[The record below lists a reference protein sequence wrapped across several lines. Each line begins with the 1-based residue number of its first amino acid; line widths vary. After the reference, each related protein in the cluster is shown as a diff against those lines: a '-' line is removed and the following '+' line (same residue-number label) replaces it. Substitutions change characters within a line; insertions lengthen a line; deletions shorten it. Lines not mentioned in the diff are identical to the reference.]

1 MVIVTSPPTSPPT
14 SQPTSLP
21 TSTLEPATNSS
32 TALFL
37 RALRGENTPRAP
49 IWVMRQAGRYLP
61 EYMALKAKS
70 NFLEMV
76 RTPELACEI
85 TLQPVRRFPLDAAII
100 FSDIM
105 TPLPAMGVQVEFN
118 PGPQLEPLRTK
129 TAIDALRIPD
139 QAEIAPFL
147 ETAIRLA
154 RHELQSNSLESN
166 SPESN
171 SLRPSGT
178 PLIGFAGAPLT
189 MAAYLIQGSGSKEF
203 EDFRAFLRLEP
214 ALAHALLEKLTEVSI
229 RYLKAQIAAGAQ
241 AIQLFDSWA
250 GLHDETTYR
259 EFALPY
265 NARVLSALEGLA
277 PRIFLAVGAGH
288 LYPVIRELPC
298 EAVSVDWRTPLSRV
312 RPLIPGKTLQG
323 NLDPAALL
331 GTPETLERD
340 ALRVLESGLGGAHV
354 FNLGHGIFRQTN
366 PDMLA
371 RLIEIVH
378 AFERNRP

>member
-1 MVIVTSPPTSPPT
+1 MSSILEPVTS
-14 SQPTSLP
+14 L
-21 TSTLEPATNSS
+21 S

-61 EYMALKAKS
+61 EYMAVKAKS

-85 TLQPVRRFPLDAAII
+85 TLQPVRRFPLDAAIM

-118 PGPQLEPLRTK
+118 PGPQLEPLRSK
-129 TAIDALRIPD
+129 AAIDTLRIPD

-147 ETAIRLA
+147 ETAIQLA
-154 RHELQSNSLESN
+154 RRELQ
-166 SPESN
+166 PT
-171 SLRPSGT
+171 GT

-189 MAAYLIQGSGSKEF
+189 LAAYLIQGSGSKEF

-214 ALAHALLEKLTEVSI
+214 TLAHTLLEKLTEVSI
-229 RYLKAQIAAGAQ
+229 KYLKAQIAAGAQ

-250 GLHDETTYR
+250 GLHDEHTYC
-259 EFALPY
+259 EFAMPY
-265 NARVLSALEGLA
+265 NARVLSALEGLV

-288 LYPVIRELPC
+288 LYHVIQELPC
-298 EAVSVDWRTPLSRV
+298 EAVSVDWRTPLERV
-312 RPLIPGKTLQG
+312 RQIFPGKSLQG

-331 GTPETLERD
+331 GTSETLERD
-340 ALRVLESGLGGAHV
+340 ALRVLKSGLGGAHV

-371 RLIEIVH
+371 RLIDIVH
-378 AFERNRP
+378 EFDRGQV

>member
-1 MVIVTSPPTSPPT
+1 MTSILEPTTSP
-14 SQPTSLP
+14 
-21 TSTLEPATNSS
+21 S

-37 RALRGENTPRAP
+37 RTLRGENTPRAP
-49 IWVMRQAGRYLP
+49 IWIMRQAGRYLP
-61 EYMALKAKS
+61 EYMAVKS
-70 NFLEMV
+70 RSSFLEMV
-76 RTPELACEI
+76 RTPELACEV

-105 TPLPAMGVQVEFN
+105 TPLPAMGVHVEFN

-129 TAIDALRIPD
+129 AAIDDLRIPD

-147 ETAIRLA
+147 EQAIRLV
-154 RHELQSNSLESN
+154 RHELFRLG
-166 SPESN
+166 
-171 SLRPSGT
+171 PSGT

-189 MAAYLIQGSGSKEF
+189 LAAYLIQGSGSKEF

-250 GLHDETTYR
+250 GLHDEHTYR

-265 NARVLSALEGLA
+265 NARVLAALEGLV

-288 LYPVIRELPC
+288 LYPVIQELPC
-298 EAVSVDWRTPLSRV
+298 EAVSVDWRTPLERV
-312 RPLIPGKTLQG
+312 RKIVPGKTLQG

-340 ALRVLESGLGGAHV
+340 ALRVLKSGLGGAHV
-354 FNLGHGIFRQTN
+354 FNLGHGIFRQTD

-371 RLIEIVH
+371 RLIDIVH
-378 AFERNRP
+378 GFDRTQA

>member
-1 MVIVTSPPTSPPT
+1 MTSVLEASTS
-14 SQPTSLP
+14 
-21 TSTLEPATNSS
+21 SS

-37 RALRGENTPRAP
+37 QALRGENTPRAP

-61 EYMALKAKS
+61 EYMVVKS
-70 NFLEMV
+70 RSSFLEMV

-105 TPLPAMGVQVEFN
+105 TPLPAMGVHVEFN
-118 PGPQLEPLRTK
+118 PGPVLEPLRTK
-129 TAIDALRIPD
+129 AAIDALRIPD

-147 ETAIRLA
+147 EKAIQLVR
-154 RHELQSNSLESN
+154 RELE
-166 SPESN
+166 PT
-171 SLRPSGT
+171 GT

-229 RYLKAQIAAGAQ
+229 CYLKAQIAAGAQ

-250 GLHDETTYR
+250 GLHDEHTYR

-265 NARVLSALEGLA
+265 NARVLAALEGLV

-288 LYPVIRELPC
+288 LYPVIQELPC

-312 RPLIPGKTLQG
+312 RQIIPGKTLQG

-340 ALRVLESGLGGAHV
+340 ALRVLRSGLGGAHV

-371 RLIEIVH
+371 RLIDTVH
-378 AFERNRP
+378 GFDRTQP

>member
-1 MVIVTSPPTSPPT
+1 MN
-14 SQPTSLP
+14 SL
-21 TSTLEPATNSS
+21 LEPTTTSS

-37 RALRGENTPRAP
+37 RALNGENTPRAP

-61 EYMALKAKS
+61 EYMAVKAKS
-70 NFLEMV
+70 SFLEMV
-76 RTPELACEI
+76 RTPELACEV
-85 TLQPVRRFPLDAAII
+85 TLQPVRRFPLDAAIV

-105 TPLPAMGVQVEFN
+105 TPLPAMGVHVEFN

-147 ETAIRLA
+147 EQAIQLA
-154 RHELQSNSLESN
+154 RRELE
-166 SPESN
+166 PT
-171 SLRPSGT
+171 GT

-203 EDFRAFLRLEP
+203 ENFRAFLRLEP
-214 ALAHALLEKLTEVSI
+214 ALVHALLEKLTEVSI

-259 EFALPY
+259 EFAMPY

-277 PRIFLAVGAGH
+277 PRIYLAVGAGH
-288 LYPVIRELPC
+288 LYHMIRELPC
-298 EAVSVDWRTPLSRV
+298 EAVSVDWRTPLERV
-312 RPLIPGKTLQG
+312 RPLISGKTLQG

-340 ALRVLESGLGGAHV
+340 ALHVLQSGLGGAHV

-371 RLIEIVH
+371 RLIDIVH
-378 AFERNRP
+378 GFDRTQP

>member
-1 MVIVTSPPTSPPT
+1 MSSVLEPVTS
-14 SQPTSLP
+14 
-21 TSTLEPATNSS
+21 SS

-61 EYMALKAKS
+61 EYMAVKAKS

-85 TLQPVRRFPLDAAII
+85 TLQPVRRFPLDAAIV

-118 PGPQLEPLRTK
+118 PGPQLEPLRSK
-129 TAIDALRIPD
+129 AAIDALRIPD

-147 ETAIRLA
+147 ETAIQLA
-154 RHELQSNSLESN
+154 RRELQ
-166 SPESN
+166 PT
-171 SLRPSGT
+171 GT

-189 MAAYLIQGSGSKEF
+189 LAAYLIQGSGSKEF

-214 ALAHALLEKLTEVSI
+214 ALAHTLLEKLTEVSI
-229 RYLKAQIAAGAQ
+229 KYLKAQIAAGAQ

-250 GLHDETTYR
+250 GLHDEHTYR

-265 NARVLSALEGLA
+265 NARVLSALENSV

-288 LYPVIRELPC
+288 LYHVIQELPC
-298 EAVSVDWRTPLSRV
+298 EAVSVDWRTPLERV
-312 RPLIPGKTLQG
+312 RKIIPGKTLQG

-340 ALRVLESGLGGAHV
+340 ALRVLKSGLGGAHI

-371 RLIEIVH
+371 RLIDIVH
-378 AFERNRP
+378 GFDRTQA

>member
-1 MVIVTSPPTSPPT
+1 MSSI
-14 SQPTSLP
+14 
-21 TSTLEPATNSS
+21 LEPTTGPS

-37 RALRGENTPRAP
+37 RTLRGEDTPLAP
-49 IWVMRQAGRYLP
+49 IWIMRQAGRYLP
-61 EYMALKAKS
+61 EYMALTS
-70 NFLEMV
+70 RSSFLEMV

-105 TPLPAMGVQVEFN
+105 TPLPAMGVHVEFN
-118 PGPQLEPLRTK
+118 PGPQLEPLRSK
-129 TAIDALRIPD
+129 AAIDELRIPD

-147 ETAIRLA
+147 ETAIRLV
-154 RHELQSNSLESN
+154 RHELFSLEQT
-166 SPESN
+166 
-171 SLRPSGT
+171 GT

-189 MAAYLIQGSGSKEF
+189 LAAYLIQGSGSKEF

-250 GLHDETTYR
+250 GLHDEFTYR

-265 NARVLSALEGLA
+265 NARVLSALEGLV

-288 LYPVIRELPC
+288 LYHVIQELPC
-298 EAVSVDWRTPLSRV
+298 EAVSVDWRTPLERV
-312 RPLIPGKTLQG
+312 RKIIPGKTLQG

-340 ALRVLESGLGGAHV
+340 ALRVLKSGLGGAHV

-378 AFERNRP
+378 GFDRTQV

>member
-1 MVIVTSPPTSPPT
+1 MTSV
-14 SQPTSLP
+14 LEA
-21 TSTLEPATNSS
+21 STS

-37 RALRGENTPRAP
+37 RVLRGENTPRAP
-49 IWVMRQAGRYLP
+49 IWIMRQAGRYLP
-61 EYMALKAKS
+61 EYMAVKAKS

-118 PGPQLEPLRTK
+118 PGPQLEPLRSK
-129 TAIDALRIPD
+129 AAIDALRIPD
-139 QAEIAPFL
+139 RAEIAPFL
-147 ETAIRLA
+147 EDAIRMA
-154 RHELQSNSLESN
+154 RRELES
-166 SPESN
+166 
-171 SLRPSGT
+171 SGT

-214 ALAHALLEKLTEVSI
+214 ALTHALLEKLTEVSI

-250 GLHDETTYR
+250 GLHDESTYR
-259 EFALPY
+259 EFAMPY
-265 NARVLSALEGLA
+265 NARVLAALEGLV

-288 LYPVIRELPC
+288 LYPIIQELPC
-298 EAVSVDWRTPLSRV
+298 EAVSVDWRTPLERV
-312 RPLIPGKTLQG
+312 RKVIPGKTLQG

-340 ALRVLESGLGGAHV
+340 ALRVLKSGLGGAHV

-378 AFERNRP
+378 GFDRTQP

>member
-1 MVIVTSPPTSPPT
+1 MNSV
-14 SQPTSLP
+14 
-21 TSTLEPATNSS
+21 LEPTTNSS
-32 TALFL
+32 TARFL
-37 RALRGENTPRAP
+37 QALRGENTPRAP

-61 EYMALKAKS
+61 EYMALKSRS

-129 TAIDALRIPD
+129 AAIDGLRIPD

-147 ETAIRLA
+147 ETAIQLA
-154 RHELQSNSLESN
+154 RNELE
-166 SPESN
+166 
-171 SLRPSGT
+171 PSGT

-189 MAAYLIQGSGSKEF
+189 LAAYLIQGSGSKEF

-214 ALAHALLEKLTEVSI
+214 ALAHTLLEKLTEVSI

-250 GLHDETTYR
+250 GLHDEITYR
-259 EFALPY
+259 EFAMPY
-265 NARVLSALEGLA
+265 NARVLAALEGSV

-288 LYPVIRELPC
+288 LYHVIQELPC

-312 RPLIPGKTLQG
+312 RQLIPGKTLQG

-331 GTPETLERD
+331 GTIDTLERD
-340 ALRVLESGLGGAHV
+340 ALRVLKSGLGGAHV

-378 AFERNRP
+378 GFDRMQP

>member
-1 MVIVTSPPTSPPT
+1 MTSV
-14 SQPTSLP
+14 
-21 TSTLEPATNSS
+21 LESSITSS
-32 TALFL
+32 TGQNMALFL

-61 EYMALKAKS
+61 EYMAVKAKS

-147 ETAIRLA
+147 EKAIQLTR
-154 RHELQSNSLESN
+154 RELE
-166 SPESN
+166 PT
-171 SLRPSGT
+171 GT

-189 MAAYLIQGSGSKEF
+189 LAAYLIQGSGSKEF

-214 ALAHALLEKLTEVSI
+214 ALAHTLLEKLTEVSI

-259 EFALPY
+259 EFAMPY

-288 LYPVIRELPC
+288 LYHVIQELPC
-298 EAVSVDWRTPLSRV
+298 EALSVDWRTPLERI
-312 RPLIPGKTLQG
+312 RQLIPGKTLQG

-340 ALRVLESGLGGAHV
+340 ALRVLKSGMGGAHV

-371 RLIEIVH
+371 RLIDIVH
-378 AFERNRP
+378 GFDRTQS

>member
-1 MVIVTSPPTSPPT
+1 MN
-14 SQPTSLP
+14 SLLE
-21 TSTLEPATNSS
+21 STTTSS

-37 RALRGENTPRAP
+37 RALNGEDTPQAP

-61 EYMALKAKS
+61 EYMAVKAKS
-70 NFLEMV
+70 SFLEMV
-76 RTPELACEI
+76 RTPELACEV
-85 TLQPVRRFPLDAAII
+85 TLQPVRRFPLDAAIV

-105 TPLPAMGVQVEFN
+105 TPLPAMGVHVEFN

-147 ETAIRLA
+147 EQAIQLA
-154 RHELQSNSLESN
+154 RRELEST
-166 SPESN
+166 
-171 SLRPSGT
+171 GT

-259 EFALPY
+259 EFATPY

-277 PRIFLAVGAGH
+277 PRIYLAVGAGH
-288 LYPVIRELPC
+288 LYHMIQKLPC
-298 EAVSVDWRTPLSRV
+298 EAVSLDWRTPLERV
-312 RPLIPGKTLQG
+312 RQLIPGKTLQG

-340 ALRVLESGLGGAHV
+340 ALRVLQSGLGGAHV

-371 RLIEIVH
+371 RLIDVVH
-378 AFERNRP
+378 GFDRMPA

>member
-1 MVIVTSPPTSPPT
+1 M
-14 SQPTSLP
+14 
-21 TSTLEPATNSS
+21 
-32 TALFL
+32 ALFL

-85 TLQPVRRFPLDAAII
+85 TLQPIRRFPLDAAII

-105 TPLPAMGVQVEFN
+105 TPLPAMGVHVEFN
-118 PGPQLEPLRTK
+118 PGPVLEPLRTK

-154 RHELQSNSLESN
+154 RHELEPSSLEQT
-166 SPESN
+166 
-171 SLRPSGT
+171 GT

-189 MAAYLIQGSGSKEF
+189 LAAYLIQGSGSKEF

-214 ALAHALLEKLTEVSI
+214 ALTHALLEKLTDVSI
-229 RYLKAQIAAGAQ
+229 QYLKAQIAAGAQ

-259 EFALPY
+259 EFAMPY
-265 NARVLSALEGLA
+265 NARVLAALEGLV
-277 PRIFLAVGAGH
+277 PRTFLAIGAGH
-288 LYPVIRELPC
+288 LYHVIKELPC
-298 EAVSVDWRTPLSRV
+298 EALSVDWRTPLERV
-312 RPLIPGKTLQG
+312 RQIIPEKTLQG

-331 GTPETLERD
+331 GTSETLERD
-340 ALRVLESGLGGAHV
+340 ALRVLKSGLGGAHV

-371 RLIEIVH
+371 RLIDIVH
-378 AFERNRP
+378 GFDRRQA

>member
-1 MVIVTSPPTSPPT
+1 MTSV
-14 SQPTSLP
+14 
-21 TSTLEPATNSS
+21 LEPNAGSNTGSS

-37 RALRGENTPRAP
+37 RALRGENTARAP

-61 EYMALKAKS
+61 EYMAVKAKS

-76 RTPELACEI
+76 RTPELACEV

-105 TPLPAMGVQVEFN
+105 TPLPAMGVHVEFN

-129 TAIDALRIPD
+129 AAIDALRIPD
-139 QAEIAPFL
+139 RAEIAPFL
-147 ETAIRLA
+147 EAAIRMA
-154 RHELQSNSLESN
+154 RRELQPNSLE
-166 SPESN
+166 PT
-171 SLRPSGT
+171 GT

-229 RYLKAQIAAGAQ
+229 QYLKAQIAAGAQ

-265 NARVLSALEGLA
+265 NARVLAALEGLV

-288 LYPVIRELPC
+288 LYPVIQELSC
-298 EAVSVDWRTPLSRV
+298 EAVSVDWRTPLERV
-312 RPLIPGKTLQG
+312 RQIIPGKTLQG

-340 ALRVLESGLGGAHV
+340 AFRVLKSGLGGAHV

-366 PDMLA
+366 PEMLA
-371 RLIEIVH
+371 RLIDTVH
-378 AFERNRP
+378 SFDRTQS